1 MDDEAG
7 FTKFVSGDTVYARA
21 RRLHRA
27 TTGRTTK
34 RFVANWALE
43 DYLETM
49 RRTPPPPVTRHVRDA
64 ARDLLSRLEK
74 NQFYVHD
81 ERDINDLLA
90 LGLPRVRSLDELP
103 AHAIDAILARD
114 GSRSDAP
121 HKIAL
126 RLSAKLRPLQDERDA
141 LRAVGLRN
149 TLLYQVTAHECA
161 SLVAMAA
168 NDTTDYAAASAI
180 AAKEFM
186 RRIHKSET
194 HGCASF
200 SEYNRW
206 DRRRFHDYGRGKR
219 HAKATWAGDCD
230 DDTAAAAD
238 AMQEMHLDT
247 AHESF
252 DAQENAIENGQ
263 RDDGDAYDFC
273 NDLPGTNAGA
283 SSPQRSS

>member
-21 RRLHRA
+21 RLLHRA

-34 RFVANWALE
+34 RFVANWDLE
-43 DYLETM
+43 DYLATM

-64 ARDLLSRLEK
+64 ARNLLSRLEK

-114 GSRSDAP
+114 GSRSDAL

-126 RLSAKLRPLQDERDA
+126 RLSAKLRRLQDERDGP
-141 LRAVGLRN
+141 RPRV
-149 TLLYQVTAHECA
+149 
-161 SLVAMAA
+161 VAMAA
-168 NDTTDYAAASAI
+168 AKDTTDYAAASST
-180 AAKEFM
+180 AAKKFM
-186 RRIHKSET
+186 QYIHKAET

-200 SEYNRW
+200 SEYLRW
-206 DRRRFHDYGRGKR
+206 DRRRDDYGCEKR
-219 HAKATWAGDCD
+219 HLKFNWASEYD

-252 DAQENAIENGQ
+252 DAQENAVENGQ
-263 RDDGDAYDFC
+263 RDDDDDDFDFC
-273 NDLPGTNAGA
+273 DDLLLAMAAPDALHNYNTKIMY
-283 SSPQRSS
+283 